1 MLVMNASV
9 TTPSKAER
17 IEMYR
22 TASWPQRLAVHDAI
36 SACKR
41 EAMDARRELG
51 RRYLERHPGGA
62 VVPYERGSLAL
73 DLVSETAAAREEALA
88 LSTGS
93 PSQHE
98 SLSLQYPVLGQDFA
112 AGSDAIRFGLSPVVI
127 APITRYFGML
137 PVLFNMF
144 VTHAFKTEFNPA
156 SPHAF
161 HLDPEDTIS
170 FKVFVHLTDVTSESG
185 PFHTLA
191 ADATDKVLRAVGY
204 SGIQYISDQQ
214 VADLVG
220 WDNVT
225 EFTGPKGTVALAD
238 TTRCLHFGGRP
249 RTANQSVRSM
259 LVYQYLL
266 PTSLLFPIDGDAKHP
281 RFLPQLE
288 SRGDDEWDALIGAK
302 LT

>member
-1 MLVMNASV
+1 MQATVAA
-9 TTPSKAER
+9 PSKAER

-22 TASWPQRLAVHDAI
+22 SASWARRLAVHDAI
-36 SACKR
+36 AACKR
-41 EAMDARRELG
+41 EAMEARRDLG

-62 VVPYERGSLAL
+62 VVPYEKGSLAI
-73 DLVSETAAAREEALA
+73 DLGSETTAAREEALA
-88 LSTGS
+88 LSAGRA
-93 PSQHE
+93 SQHD

-112 AGSDAIRFGLSPVVI
+112 ADSEAIRFGLSPVVI
-127 APITRYFGML
+127 APITRYCGML

-144 VTHAFKTEFNPA
+144 VTHAFKSEFNPA

-170 FKVFVHLTDVTSESG
+170 FKVFVHLTDVTRDSG

-191 ADATDKVLRAVGY
+191 ADATEKVLGAVGY
-204 SGIQYISDQQ
+204 QGIQYISDQQ

-220 WDNVT
+220 WENVT
-225 EFTGPKGTVALAD
+225 EFTGPKGSVALAD

-249 RTANQSVRSM
+249 RGSDEGVRSM

-266 PTSLLFPIDGDAKHP
+266 PTSLLFPIDGDSKHP

-288 SRGDDEWDALIGAK
+288 PRGDDEWDALIGAR

>member
-1 MLVMNASV
+1 MDATAVAP
-9 TTPSKAER
+9 PSKAER
-17 IEMYR
+17 AEMYR
-22 TASWPQRLAVHDAI
+22 NASWRQRLAVHEAI
-36 SACKR
+36 AACKR
-41 EAMDARRELG
+41 EAIAARRELG

-62 VVPYERGSLAL
+62 VVPFDKGSLAL

-88 LSTGS
+88 LSTGRA
-93 PSQHE
+93 SQHE

-112 AGSDAIRFGLSPVVI
+112 ADSEAIRFGASPTVI

-170 FKVFVHLTDVTSESG
+170 FKVFVHLTDVTSDSG

-191 ADATDKVLRAVGY
+191 ADATEQVLRAVDY
-204 SGIQYISDQQ
+204 RGIQYLSDQQ

-220 WDNVT
+220 WENVT
-225 EFTGPKGTVALAD
+225 EFTGPKGAVALAD

-249 RTANQSVRSM
+249 RGADQGIRSM

-266 PTSLLFPIDGDAKHP
+266 PTSLLFPINGDSRHP

-288 SRGDDEWDALIGAK
+288 PRGDDEWDALIGAK

>member
-1 MLVMNASV
+1 MDATV
-9 TTPSKAER
+9 TLPSKAER

-22 TASWPQRLAVHDAI
+22 TASWPQRLAAHDAI
-36 SACKR
+36 AAHKR
-41 EAMDARRELG
+41 AAMAARRELG

-73 DLVSETAAAREEALA
+73 DLVRETATVREEALA
-88 LSTGS
+88 LSKGRA
-93 PSQHE
+93 SQHE

-112 AGSDAIRFGLSPVVI
+112 ADSEAIRFGLSPVVI
-127 APITRYFGML
+127 APITRYLGML

-144 VTHAFKTEFNPA
+144 VTHAFKTDFNPT

-170 FKVFVHLTDVTSESG
+170 FKVFVHLTDVTGDSG

-191 ADATDKVLRAVGY
+191 ADATDKVLRAVDY
-204 SGIQYISDQQ
+204 RGIQYLSDQA

-220 WDNVT
+220 WENVT
-225 EFTGPKGTVALAD
+225 EFVGPKGSVVLAD

-249 RTANQSVRSM
+249 RKASESVRSM

-266 PTSLLFPIDGDAKHP
+266 PTSLLFPIDGDSKHP

-288 SRGDDEWDALIGAK
+288 PHDDDEWDALIGARF
-302 LT
+302 T

>member
-1 MLVMNASV
+1 MLAMNATV
-9 TTPSKAER
+9 TAPSKAER

-22 TASWPQRLAVHDAI
+22 SASWPQRLAVHDAI

-62 VVPYERGSLAL
+62 VVPYEKGSLAL
-73 DLVSETAAAREEALA
+73 DLAAETAAARSEALA
-88 LSTGS
+88 LSQGR

-112 AGSDAIRFGLSPVVI
+112 ADSEAIRFGLSPIVI
-127 APITRYFGML
+127 TPIARYFGMM

-144 VTHAFKTEFNPA
+144 VTHAFKTEFNPT

-170 FKVFVHLTDVTSESG
+170 FKVFVHLTDVTRESG

-191 ADATDKVLRAVGY
+191 ADATDKVLRTVGY
-204 SGIQYISDQQ
+204 QGVQYISDQQ
-214 VADLVG
+214 VAELVG
-220 WDNVT
+220 WENVT
-225 EFTGPKGTVALAD
+225 EFTGPKGSVALAD

-249 RTANQSVRSM
+249 RTADQGVRSM

-266 PTSLLFPIDGDAKHP
+266 PTSLLFPIGGDSKHP

-288 SRGDDEWDALIGAK
+288 ARGDDEWDALIGAK
-302 LT
+302 FT